1 MKGFSVFFFALLF
14 TTLCITSPP
23 AWSAE
28 RETYSFGVV
37 PQFEKRKLAR
47 IWRPILDELEQR
59 TGFTFKLEDSSN
71 IPAFE
76 EKFLEGAYDF
86 AYMNPYHLLMAHDA
100 QGYLPLVRNG
110 EHMLKG
116 VLVVPKESPIQSVAE
131 LAGKTVAF
139 PSPNALGAA
148 LLMRAELA
156 QFHNVEVI
164 PHYVHTHT
172 SVYLHVA
179 LGLNPAGGG
188 VASTLRAQKPE
199 VKRKLRII
207 YETQAVNP
215 HPIGAHPRVP
225 DNHRE
230 MVRQA
235 FLEMSKTKNGAALL
249 SEVPMRR
256 AVTASLEDYT
266 PLRSWGLEE
275 FYVQGINQHHS
286 KIHEQTE

>member
-1 MKGFSVFFFALLF
+1 MKGFSAFFVALLF
-14 TTLCITSPP
+14 ATFCITSPP
-23 AWSAE
+23 TWSAE
-28 RETYSFGVV
+28 RTTYSFGVV
-37 PQFEKRKLAR
+37 PQYEKRKLFR
-47 IWRPILDELEQR
+47 IWRPVLDELEQR
-59 TGFTFKLEDSSN
+59 TGFTFKLVDSSN

-76 EKFLEGAYDF
+76 GKFLEGAYDF

-100 QGYLPLVRNG
+100 QGYLPLVRDG
-110 EHMLKG
+110 DRMLKG
-116 VLVVPKESPIQSVAE
+116 ILVVPKESPIQSVKE

-172 SVYLHVA
+172 SAYLHVA

-188 VASTLRAQKPE
+188 VVSTLRSQKPE
-199 VKRKLRII
+199 IKHKLRII
-207 YETQAVNP
+207 YEAQAVNP

-225 DNHRE
+225 GDHQE
-230 MVRQA
+230 KVRQA
-235 FLEMSKTKNGAALL
+235 LVEMSRTKKGAVLL
-249 SEVPMRR
+249 SEIPIFR
-256 AVTASLEDYT
+256 AVTASLEDYA

-275 FYVQGINQHHS
+275 FYAQGRGPQ
-286 KIHEQTE
+286 Q